1 MKATE
6 EGRYV
11 HVLCA
16 VWTPGVTFGDEVR
29 LEPVE
34 GVAKVRRGKRAGV
47 GENVHNPQHC
57 GTVEGVARG
66 RVRE

>member
-16 VWTPGVTFGDEVR
+16 VWTPGVTFGDEER

-34 GVAKVRRGKRAGV
+34 GVAKVRGV
-47 GENVHNPQHC
+47 GWEQVC
-57 GTVEGVARG
+57 GRIGKNS
-66 RVRE
+66 